1 MAKAGARV
9 VGRAPRLNAVA
20 SVWDEASL
28 PASDFFSMFEAW
40 RGERGGGKKKGRRS
54 ALCYALTRS

>member
-1 MAKAGARV
+1 
-9 VGRAPRLNAVA
+9 
-20 SVWDEASL
+20 VWDEASL

-40 RGERGGGKKKGRRS
+40 RGGKKKGRRS